1 MFYKLLKEPLLV
13 FLLLGAAMFA
23 LFQQVSNDYQP
34 NNAEIMVSKD
44 QIQALELSF
53 EKVWQRSPD
62 AEVLSD
68 KLSLAE
74 RPLLAGSCPLYK
86 MVFGFF

>member
-1 MFYKLLKEPLLV
+1 M

-23 LFQQVSNDYQP
+23 LSQQVSNDYQP

-74 RPLLAGSCPLYK
+74 RPLLAGCCPLD
-86 MVFGFF
+86 